1 MSGWIVAFVIVALI
15 LAASA
20 ARSRSRGGAISCS
33 TCSGPTRRHGDY
45 LMCDECQRFVGLHN
59 YGTNKN

>member
-20 ARSRSRGGAISCS
+20 VRSRSRFGAISCS
-33 TCSGPTRRHGDY
+33 TCGGPTRRQGDY
-45 LMCDECQRFVGLHN
+45 LMCDECQRFVGLYSH
-59 YGTNKN
+59 GTKS